1 MRSRRL
7 TVVAVAALL
16 ACSAAEVL
24 AQRPPPFKPGG
35 TPSKPEPSTTTPTP
49 TPVVPFFMVGALLP
63 LNGPGAWFG
72 AEIKQGLELA
82 AAEVAPAPQRGS
94 PLSAGSASGSD
105 TTPGGSPAAPGTAA
119 SGSGAGPSAAT
130 GASTTG
136 SPASTRPS
144 TGRTSAVTTGA

>member
-1 MRSRRL
+1 MRIRRL

-35 TPSKPEPSTTTPTP
+35 TPSKPDTSKSTPT
-49 TPVVPFFMVGALLP
+49 TAPVGPSFKIGALLP

-82 AAEVAPAPQRGS
+82 AAEVTPAPRRDS
-94 PLSAGSASGSD
+94 PLSAGSETTSGD
-105 TTPGGSPAAPGTAA
+105 QGGSPAARGTE
-119 SGSGAGPSAAT
+119 AGGT
-130 GASTTG
+130 
-136 SPASTRPS
+136 
-144 TGRTSAVTTGA
+144 